1 MDLIV
6 AVDNNWAIG
15 NKGDLLVS
23 IPEDHK
29 FFRQTTMGNVVVLGR
44 KTLAGFPNGL
54 PLAGRDNIILSTDPN
69 YTVRGGREV
78 IPVKAQRV
86 GWDDA
91 SCGDFDN
98 RATGSCFI
106 TSGTCL
112 FSVFVLVIVK
122 AILSAIEQRIFAV
135 GHLVNVSRSFTD
147 IAIRFARAAGL
158 RLTDDGAACH
168 WQEQHEQ
175 QGFG

>member
-69 YTVRGGREV
+69 YTVRGGTVVHSKEELFEELKKYEDKEIFV
-78 IPVKAQRV
+78 IGGGQIYEMLLPYCKYAHVTKI
-86 GWDDA
+86 
-91 SCGDFDN
+91 N
-98 RATGSCFI
+98 Y
-106 TSGTCL
+106 
-112 FSVFVLVIVK
+112 
-122 AILSAIEQRIFAV
+122 EY
-135 GHLVNVSRSFTD
+135 
-147 IAIRFARAAGL
+147 AAGTHCPKRDEL
-158 RLTDDGAACH
+158 ENWEMIADSDEHTYFDLEFYFHKYENKNPLA
-168 WQEQHEQ
+168 
-175 QGFG
+175 F

>member
-69 YTVRGGREV
+69 YTVRGGTVVHSKEELFEELKKYEDKEIFV
-78 IPVKAQRV
+78 IGGGQIYGMLLPYCKYAHVTKINYDYAADTYFPNLDELEN
-86 GWDDA
+86 WEMIADSDEHTY
-91 SCGDFDN
+91 FDLEFYFHKYEN
-98 RATGSCFI
+98 KNPLAF
-106 TSGTCL
+106 
-112 FSVFVLVIVK
+112 
-122 AILSAIEQRIFAV
+122 
-135 GHLVNVSRSFTD
+135 
-147 IAIRFARAAGL
+147 
-158 RLTDDGAACH
+158 
-168 WQEQHEQ
+168 
-175 QGFG
+175 